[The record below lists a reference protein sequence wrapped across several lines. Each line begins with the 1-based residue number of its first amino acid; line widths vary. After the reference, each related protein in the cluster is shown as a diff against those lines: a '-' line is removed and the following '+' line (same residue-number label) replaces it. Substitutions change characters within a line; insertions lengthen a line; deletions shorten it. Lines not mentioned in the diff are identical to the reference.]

1 MKRLR
6 WAIVVASTVVGTL
19 VGAWWLGESRTEAQR
34 CCRTCPA
41 AERDGRGCCPE
52 RYCDRPPPPP
62 VEREPSKRVS
72 VRRASCEEG
81 EHRSAGHCC
90 PLGAEWVPGRG
101 ECVCLDPGVCG
112 PRPPPSTLPV
122 TPTPTPGSVRGPS
135 CPEGMVSIPGGTFE
149 MGSSFGGEADER
161 PVTRVTLSG
170 YCLDRTE
177 VTVRAY
183 AQCVSAG
190 SCQAQDSVSWS
201 GITEEQRRQFNPT
214 CNFRH
219 SDRGEHPMNCVDWT
233 QADAYCRW
241 RGGRLPTEAEW
252 EYAARGTDGRTYP
265 WGNQAPGSRLLN
277 ACDASCRRAFPNF
290 FVMFESDDGW
300 ATTAPVG
307 SYPSGASP
315 FGVQDMAGNVW
326 EWVSDWYGTY
336 PGGSTSN
343 PRGAY
348 QGSSRVNRGGGWGS
362 VVPSWVRAADRGGV
376 GQANRDN
383 ILGFRC
389 ARGGS

>member
-1 MKRLR
+1 MKRLGLVLG
-6 WAIVVASTVVGTL
+6 VVVTAGVAVAG
-19 VGAWWLGESRTEAQR
+19 VAWLGSSRSEAQR

-41 AERDGRGCCPE
+41 SERDRVRGCCPE
-52 RYCDRPPPPP
+52 RFCA
-62 VEREPSKRVS
+62 EPEAPTKRAG
-72 VRRASCEEG
+72 RARARCGEG
-81 EHRSAGHCC
+81 EHRSAGRCC

-101 ECVCLDPGVCG
+101 ECVCLDPAGCG
-112 PRPPPSTLPV
+112 ARGTTPSPSPRA
-122 TPTPTPGSVRGPS
+122 TPGSGRGPS

-149 MGSSFGGEADER
+149 MGSSFGGEDDER
-161 PVTRVTLSG
+161 PVTRVTVSG

-190 SCQAQDSVSWS
+190 SCSTSGTDQDS
-201 GITEEQRRQFNPT
+201 R

-219 SDRGEHPMNCVDWT
+219 SDRGEHPMNCVDWS
-233 QADAYCRW
+233 QAEAFCRW

-265 WGNQAPGSRLLN
+265 WGNDAPTDSRLRWSGGCGSA
-277 ACDASCRRAFPNF
+277 ACI
-290 FVMFESDDGW
+290 GG
-300 ATTAPVG
+300 TAPVG
-307 SYPSGASP
+307 RYPSGASP

-326 EWVSDWYGTY
+326 EWVSDWYGAY
-336 PGGSTSN
+336 PGGSSSN

-348 QGSSRVNRGGGWGS
+348 QGSSRVVRGGSWSS
-362 VVPSWVRAADRGGV
+362 VGPSGVRAADRV
-376 GQANRDN
+376 RLEPAYRNYN
-383 ILGFRC
+383 LGFRC